1 MIPGIVAQAST
12 GQSPARMPHRYWRVF
27 IVANDGEINWSSV
40 NRLEMYSSALDGPAR
55 VDRCVG
61 GTPIFSTQG
70 GAFGTEPATGA
81 FDDTNA
87 VIWVT
92 SAPSSNRN
100 NCWIGYDF
108 GSPIQIDRFAI
119 QARDTQVTMSPK
131 TFRLEYSDDNITW
144 TTLFQP
150 ADQTGW
156 AVNEQRFFTAPSY
169 SQTYS
174 GSPHGAHRY
183 WRVHMARSNNGG
195 STFAAAEVEMRATPG
210 GADQCSGGTATA
222 HSNFSGSF
230 DAPKAFDNNAAT
242 LWSASGGTSNGW
254 LQYDFGLGVQVEVA
268 EVMIQA
274 RNDSSFTQTPRWGQI
289 EFSDDGTTWSTA
301 WSYAMASTYSAGLA
315 QTSTDPNYV

>member
-1 MIPGIVAQAST
+1 MGMVIQPSRFTSAPVGGA
-12 GQSPARMPHRYWRVF
+12 HRYWRVF
-27 IVANDGEINWSSV
+27 IVANDGEPNWTSV

-61 GTPIFSTQG
+61 GTPLFSTQG
-70 GAFGTEPATGA
+70 GFSGGEPATGA

-92 SAPSSNRN
+92 AAPSSNRN

-108 GSPIQIDRFAI
+108 GSPIEIDRFAI
-119 QARDTQVTMSPK
+119 QARDTSVTMSPK
-131 TFRLEYSDDNITW
+131 TFRLEYSDDNVSW

-183 WRVHMARSNNGG
+183 WRIHMARSNNGS
-195 STFAAAEVEMRATPG
+195 STFSAAEVEMRATPG
-210 GADQCSGGTATA
+210 GADQCTGGTPSA
-222 HSNFSGSF
+222 HSVFSGFPASL
-230 DAPKAFDNNAAT
+230 AFDNNAAT
-242 LWSASGGTSNGW
+242 LWSANGSTSNGW
-254 LQYDFGLGVQVEVA
+254 LKYDFGTPVTVA

-289 EFSDDGTTWSTA
+289 EFSDDDTRWSTA
-301 WSYAMASTYSAGLA
+301 WSYAMASTYSAGLS
-315 QTSTDPNYV
+315 QVTTDPAYV

>member
-1 MIPGIVAQAST
+1 MGMVIQPSRFTSAPVGGA
-12 GQSPARMPHRYWRVF
+12 HRYWRVF
-27 IVANDGEINWSSV
+27 IIANDGEPNWTSV

-61 GTPIFSTQG
+61 GTPLFSTQG
-70 GAFGTEPATGA
+70 GFSGGEPATGA

-92 SAPSSNRN
+92 AAPSSNRN

-108 GSPIQIDRFAI
+108 GSPIEIDRFAI
-119 QARDTQVTMSPK
+119 QARDTSITMSPK
-131 TFRLEYSDDNITW
+131 TFRLEYSDDNVSW

-183 WRVHMARSNNGG
+183 WRIHMARSNNGG
-195 STFAAAEVEMRATPG
+195 STFSAAEVEMRATPG
-210 GADQCSGGTATA
+210 GADQCSGGTASA
-222 HSNFSGSF
+222 HSVFSGFPASL
-230 DAPKAFDNNAAT
+230 AFDNNAAT
-242 LWSASGGTSNGW
+242 LWSANGSTSNGW
-254 LQYDFGLGVQVEVA
+254 LKYDFGTPVTVA

-289 EFSDDGTTWSTA
+289 EFSDDDTRWSTA
-301 WSYAMASTYSAGLA
+301 WSYAMASTYSAGLS
-315 QTSTDPNYV
+315 QVTTDPAYV

>member
-1 MIPGIVAQAST
+1 MGMVIQPSRFASAPV
-12 GQSPARMPHRYWRVF
+12 GGAHRYWRVF
-27 IVANDGEINWSSV
+27 VVANGGEINWTSV

-70 GAFGTEPATGA
+70 GFSGGEPATGA

-87 VIWVT
+87 AIWVT
-92 SAPSSNRN
+92 AAPSSNRN

-108 GSPIQIDRFAI
+108 GSPIEIDRFAI
-119 QARDTQVTMSPK
+119 QARGTSVTMSPK
-131 TFRLEYSDDNITW
+131 TFRLEYSDDNVTW

-156 AVNEQRFFTAPSY
+156 AINEQRLFTAPSY

-183 WRVHMARSNNGG
+183 WRVHMARSNSGS
-195 STFAAAEVEMRATPG
+195 STFSAAEVEMRATPG
-210 GADQCSGGTATA
+210 GADQCNGGTASA
-222 HSNFSGSF
+222 HSVFSGFPASL
-230 DAPKAFDNNAAT
+230 AFDNNAAT
-242 LWSASGGTSNGW
+242 LWSANGGTSDGW
-254 LQYDFGLGVQVEVA
+254 LKYDFGTPVTVS

-274 RNDSSFTQTPRWGQI
+274 RNDSNFTQTPRWGQI
-289 EFSDDGTTWSTA
+289 EFSDDNVRWSTA
-301 WSYAMASTYSAGLA
+301 WSYAMASSYSAGLS
-315 QTSTDPNYV
+315 QVTTDPAYV